1 MFYMKNALT
10 IDVEEF
16 FQVHALSNV
25 IKVQDWDGFASDIES
40 NTSIILEL
48 LNKKNTKATFFCLGW
63 IAQRHKSLIRRI
75 SESGHEVASHGYS
88 HQVIYSQTPE
98 VFKDD
103 VLKSKKIIED
113 IIGRPVLGYRAPT
126 YSITEK
132 TLWALE
138 ILEEL
143 GFAYDSSIFPVHH
156 DNYGI
161 PSAPRFPYLIEGRNL
176 AEFPISTVRIGK
188 LNFPIAG
195 GGYFRLFPYVITRL
209 GLKSIEREG
218 KFFIFYLH
226 PWEFN
231 PDTPRMAGLSALS
244 MFRTYVNLSKT
255 QSRFEQLLTDF
266 GFASASDVLEEAGLY
281 CRTSE

>member
-1 MFYMKNALT
+1 MKNALT
-10 IDVEEF
+10 IDVEEY

-25 IKVQDWDGFASDIES
+25 IKVQDWDEFASGIES

-48 LNKKNTKATFFCLGW
+48 LNQNNTKATFFCLGW
-63 IAQRHKSLIRRI
+63 IAQRHRSLIRCI
-75 SESGHEVASHGYS
+75 SECGHEVASHGYS

-98 VFKDD
+98 VFRED
-103 VLKSKKIIED
+103 VSKSKKIIED

-132 TLWALE
+132 TLWALD

-161 PSAPRFPYLIEGRNL
+161 PSAPRFPYHIEGRNL
-176 AEFPISTVRIGK
+176 TEFPISTFRIGK
-188 LNFPIAG
+188 FNFPIAG
-195 GGYFRLFPYVITRL
+195 GGYFRLFPYMLTKL

-218 KFFIFYLH
+218 KPFIFYLH

-231 PDTPRMAGLSALS
+231 PDTPRVGGQSALS
-244 MFRTYVNLSKT
+244 RFRTYVNLSGT
-255 QSRFEQLLTDF
+255 RDRFKRLISDF
-266 GFASASDVLEEAGLY
+266 NFETAASVLKESGFIKDS
-281 CRTSE
+281 

>member
-1 MFYMKNALT
+1 M
-10 IDVEEF
+10 
-16 FQVHALSNV
+16 
-25 IKVQDWDGFASDIES
+25 
-40 NTSIILEL
+40 
-48 LNKKNTKATFFCLGW
+48 
-63 IAQRHKSLIRRI
+63 
-75 SESGHEVASHGYS
+75 
-88 HQVIYSQTPE
+88 
-98 VFKDD
+98 
-103 VLKSKKIIED
+103 LKSKKIIED

-132 TLWALE
+132 TLWALD

-143 GFAYDSSIFPVHH
+143 GFIYDSSIFPVHH

-231 PDTPRMAGLSALS
+231 PDTPRIAGLSALS
-244 MFRTYVNLSKT
+244 RFRTYVNLSKT